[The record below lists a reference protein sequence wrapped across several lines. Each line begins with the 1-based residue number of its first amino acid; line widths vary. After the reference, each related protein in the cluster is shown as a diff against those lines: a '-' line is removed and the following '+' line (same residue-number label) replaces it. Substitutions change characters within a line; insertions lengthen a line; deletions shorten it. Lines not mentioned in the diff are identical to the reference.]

1 MTDSLF
7 GPFPLCTL
15 SYGTSLNLGPLLC
28 NTGILSILQG
38 CCDYSGRQCFVTH
51 SAQGLAEVALDKYCC
66 DLPVPGITLT
76 SWLPAPVCPSNTP
89 PPWGQQKA
97 SHMSS
102 TATRAPA
109 EAAHPGLPARRPVLR
124 GPDLLGGELSP
135 PLRPLS
141 SRPQTPPSL
150 PRLLWSKL
158 PLPFLPC
165 SSPLGFTL
173 KLWSPSS
180 DPSPAPPSPPSRCLG
195 NMSI

>member
-7 GPFPLCTL
+7 GPFPRCTL

-28 NTGILSILQG
+28 NTGILPILQG

-51 SAQGLAEVALDKYCC
+51 SAQGLAEVVLDKYCC

-89 PPWGQQKA
+89 PHGGSKKP
-97 SHMSS
+97 H
-102 TATRAPA
+102 TCPLLP
-109 EAAHPGLPARRPVLR
+109 PGLLLR
-124 GPDLLGGELSP
+124 LPILDSP
-135 PLRPLS
+135 PDAQCYEDQIYWEVSCRRPLS